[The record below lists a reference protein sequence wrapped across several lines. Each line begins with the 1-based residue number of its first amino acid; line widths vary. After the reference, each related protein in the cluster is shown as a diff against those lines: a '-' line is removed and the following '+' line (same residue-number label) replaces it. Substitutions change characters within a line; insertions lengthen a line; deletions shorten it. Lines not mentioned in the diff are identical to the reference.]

1 MSAAFAP
8 AAPAASTATAL
19 SLQGIGV
26 RFGGL
31 QALDDVSFDV
41 PQGQAIGILGPNG
54 AGKTTLFNVITGFVP
69 RHTGVVRAFDSDLTE
84 LRPDQRSRLGV
95 VRTFQNLQVFE
106 HMTVFENVLVGFH
119 GRTGSG
125 VMSDAFRLR
134 RARRESGWTRNEAA
148 ELLELVGIAEYAG
161 SYPADVPF
169 GVLRRLDI
177 ARALAAA
184 PKLLLLDEPASGLH
198 LSERLELRQVI
209 EAVHQAHDLTVIVV
223 EHDVELVMA
232 LCSFVHVLEF
242 GRLIFS
248 GTPEEVDR
256 SEVVQAAYLG
266 VDHA

>member
-1 MSAAFAP
+1 M
-8 AAPAASTATAL
+8 TATAPSRVTSAAKAL
-19 SLQGIGV
+19 GLDGIGV

-31 QALDDVSFDV
+31 QALDGVSFDV
-41 PQGQAIGILGPNG
+41 PHGQAIGILGPNG

-69 RHTGVVRAFDSDLTE
+69 HHAGTVRAFDRDVTE

-125 VMSDAFRLR
+125 VLADAFRLP
-134 RARRESGWTRNEAA
+134 RARKESSWTRKEAA
-148 ELLELVGIAEYAG
+148 ELLELVGIPEYAG
-161 SYPADVPF
+161 SFPADVPF

-177 ARALAAA
+177 ARALAAG

-198 LSERLELRQVI
+198 LSERQELRQVI
-209 EAVHQAHDLTVIVV
+209 ETVHQAQDLTVVVV

-232 LCSFVHVLEF
+232 LCSYVHVLEF

-256 SEVVQAAYLG
+256 SDVVQAAYLG
-266 VDHA
+266 VADA